1 VRTDRERL
9 SDALE
14 AIDRCLSQSSRGKAA
29 FEADPLVQ
37 VWMVHHLE
45 ILGEACKLVSAN
57 VRNANSDV
65 PWQAIVGMRNVLVH
79 DYFGI
84 DLGEVW
90 VTVERDLPTLRMQL
104 HAIIATLDAAPPV

>member
-1 VRTDRERL
+1 MRTDRERL
-9 SDALE
+9 TDALE
-14 AIDRCLSQSSRGKAA
+14 AIDRCLAQAERGRGT

-45 ILGEACKLVSAN
+45 ILGEACRSISS
-57 VRNANSDV
+57 RTRDSCPDV
-65 PWQAIVGMRNVLVH
+65 PWAAIVGMRNVLVH

-90 VTVERDLPTLRMQL
+90 STVERDLPALRVQL
-104 HAIIATLDAAPPV
+104 SAALDVVR